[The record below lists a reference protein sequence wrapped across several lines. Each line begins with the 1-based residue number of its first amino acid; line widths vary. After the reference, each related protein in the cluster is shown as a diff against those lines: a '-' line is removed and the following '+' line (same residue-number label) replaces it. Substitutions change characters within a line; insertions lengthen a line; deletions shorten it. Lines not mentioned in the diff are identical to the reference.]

1 MIHRG
6 ELWRADLG
14 EPRGSAPALRRPF
27 LVMQAESYN
36 RSRLP
41 TVVVIA
47 LTTGHRLAAI
57 HGNVFVPA
65 PTTGLPSDSVVDVTQ
80 LATLDRDDLDTRI
93 GALPAWM
100 VAAVERG
107 LRRVLGM

>member
-57 HGNVFVPA
+57 PGNVFVPA

-80 LATLDRDDLDTRI
+80 LATLDRDTRI

>member
-36 RSRLP
+36 RRRLP

-57 HGNVFVPA
+57 PGNVFVPA

-93 GALPAWM
+93 GALPAWL
-100 VAAVERG
+100 VAEVERG
-107 LRRVLGM
+107 LRRVLGV

>member
-57 HGNVFVPA
+57 PGNVFVPA

-93 GALPAWM
+93 GALPAWL
-100 VAAVERG
+100 VAEVERG
-107 LRRVLGM
+107 LRRVLGV